1 MLPQRRSCA
10 EARNCLYVRMYPLL
24 ACALNCICSHILLVL
39 LKMFLLMVQF
49 REDARKIVYIN
60 PFDKQN
66 CIFILYRIFFAN
78 SVQVYLCK
86 RKQAQSMYS
95 NSNVI
100 HEQVEH
106 SQNNRQLKL
115 VSVLN
120 CVCADV
126 GLPAVSEQLMGVK
139 EVRSMVQLT
148 LCILAEPYS
157 K

>member
-1 MLPQRRSCA
+1 
-10 EARNCLYVRMYPLL
+10 
-24 ACALNCICSHILLVL
+24 
-39 LKMFLLMVQF
+39 
-49 REDARKIVYIN
+49 
-60 PFDKQN
+60 
-66 CIFILYRIFFAN
+66 
-78 SVQVYLCK
+78 
-86 RKQAQSMYS
+86 MYS